1 MTSIERAMR
10 AIVFAETGGPE
21 VLALAD
27 VARPEVRPGMVL
39 IRVHA
44 VGVNFADVRFRQ
56 GLYVVKPKLPDT
68 PGMEAAGVIEAVGEG
83 VTDLK
88 VGARVAAFTVK
99 SYAEYC
105 QAPAS
110 MAIPLHD
117 EVSFVDGAAFPVQVL
132 TAYHML
138 HTADATGPG
147 RTVLVHSAAGG
158 VGLAAVQLARVAGAR
173 VFGTVSS
180 DAKAALARE
189 AGAEAV
195 INYESQKFADEVLRL
210 TEGRGVDLVLD
221 AVGKPTFEEGL
232 RCLAPFGHLIL
243 YGRAGGPTDPLNVAT
258 LSAKSQKVSGFM
270 VPTVTRTFPD
280 KTRES
285 AARCFTLMRE
295 GRLKMHIG
303 KTFPLAEAAAAHR
316 FLESRQS
323 TGKLVLLP

>member
-1 MTSIERAMR
+1 MK
-10 AIVFAETGGPE
+10 AIVFAQTGGPE
-21 VLALAD
+21 VLALSE
-27 VARPEVRPGMVL
+27 VPRPEVRPGMVL
-39 IRVHA
+39 IKTHA
-44 VGVNFADVRFRQ
+44 IGVNFADVRFRQ

-83 VTDLK
+83 VAGLA
-88 VGARVAAFTVK
+88 VGDRVTAFTVK

-110 MAIPLHD
+110 MVIPLPD
-117 EVSFVDGAAFPVQVL
+117 AVGFVDGAAFPIQVL

-138 HTADATGPG
+138 HTADAVGPG

-173 VFGTVSS
+173 VLGTVSS
-180 DAKAALARE
+180 DAKAQLVRDH
-189 AGAEAV
+189 GADAV
-195 INYESQKFADEVLRL
+195 INYATEKFADEVLRL
-210 TEGRGVDLVLD
+210 TEGRGVDLILD

-243 YGRAGGPTDPLNVAT
+243 FGRAGGPTDPLNVAT
-258 LSAKSQKVSGFM
+258 LAARSLKVSGFM
-270 VPTVTRTFPD
+270 VPTVTRNFPD

-285 AARCFTLMRE
+285 ASRCFALMRE
-295 GRLKMHIG
+295 GRLKLHIG

-316 FLESRQS
+316 YLESRQS
-323 TGKLVLLP
+323 TGKLILLP

>member
-1 MTSIERAMR
+1 MK
-10 AIVFAETGGPE
+10 AIVFAQTGGPE
-21 VLALAD
+21 VMTLAE
-27 VARPEVRPGMVL
+27 VPKPEVRPGMVL
-39 IRVHA
+39 IKVHA
-44 VGVNFADVRFRQ
+44 IGVNFADVRFRQ
-56 GLYVVKPKLPDT
+56 GQYVVKPKLPDT
-68 PGMEAAGVIEAVGEG
+68 PGMEAAGVIEALGEG
-83 VTDLK
+83 VTGLS

-105 QAPAS
+105 QAPAP
-110 MAIPLHD
+110 MVVPLPD
-117 EVSFVDGAAFPVQVL
+117 FVSFEQGAAFPIQVL

-158 VGLAAVQLARVAGAR
+158 VGLAAVQLAKVAGAR

-180 DAKAALARE
+180 DAKVGLVKE
-189 AGAEAV
+189 HGADAV
-195 INYESQKFADEVLRL
+195 INYSTEKFADEVLRL
-210 TEGRGVDLVLD
+210 TDGRGVDLILD

-258 LSAKSQKVSGFM
+258 LSAKSIKVSGFM
-270 VPTVTRTFPD
+270 VPTVTRTFPE

-285 AARCFTLMRE
+285 AARCFALMRE
-295 GRLKMHIG
+295 GRLKLHIG

-316 FLESRQS
+316 YLESRQS
-323 TGKLVLLP
+323 TGKLILLI